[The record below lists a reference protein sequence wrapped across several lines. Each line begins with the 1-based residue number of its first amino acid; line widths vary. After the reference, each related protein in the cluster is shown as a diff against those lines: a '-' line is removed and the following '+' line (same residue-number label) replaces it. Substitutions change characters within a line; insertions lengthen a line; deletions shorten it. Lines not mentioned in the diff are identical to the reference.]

1 MLKVYVKSAQ
11 RCESQ
16 EQSSTTRHSEHVFL
30 LQRSKF
36 SNALLNAVQHISG
49 IDVQA

>member
-11 RCESQ
+11 RYKSQ
-16 EQSSTTRHSEHVFL
+16 EQFLMTRHSEHVFL
-30 LQRSKF
+30 LQRSRS

-49 IDVQA
+49 IDARA